1 MMLNEAATVHLVKG
15 VVCANGVET
24 RTFGDVQ
31 REILSSLSR
40 LVAAEFVPH
49 FMGGELRLFDT
60 KGCNYS
66 TVGRRVVVTYEE
78 QDCDGFFHQVEYI
91 GRVVDVDP
99 FDGLLVKF
107 EVADASGDVLWVG
120 DLDEWAWAV

>member
-1 MMLNEAATVHLVKG
+1 MHLVKG
-15 VVCANGVET
+15 SIYANGVENST
-24 RTFGDVQ
+24 PRDLERV
-31 REILSSLSR
+31 ILSSLSR
-40 LVAAEFVPH
+40 LVAAECVPH
-49 FMGGELRLFDT
+49 FMGGELRLFDP

-78 QDCDGFFHQVEYI
+78 QDWNGFFHQVEHI

-107 EVADASGDVLWVG
+107 EVADESGDVLWV
-120 DLDEWAWAV
+120 DNSDEWAWAVCVCMCSKC